1 MFLFQAHLCILLHVH
16 TSSWQ
21 DIFGQIYVVLKLS
34 IMSFNGPVYYQ
45 PLLNSGWGYQHS
57 FIELVLDN
65 FCITTNEYIVYKV
78 LD

>member
-1 MFLFQAHLCILLHVH
+1 
-16 TSSWQ
+16 
-21 DIFGQIYVVLKLS
+21 
-34 IMSFNGPVYYQ
+34 MSFNGPVYDQ